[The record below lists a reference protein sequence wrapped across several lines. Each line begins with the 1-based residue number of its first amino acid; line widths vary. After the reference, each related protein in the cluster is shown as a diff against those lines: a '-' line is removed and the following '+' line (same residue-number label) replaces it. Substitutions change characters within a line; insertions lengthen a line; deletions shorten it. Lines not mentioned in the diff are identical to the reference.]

1 MVNAGFQRLDV
12 DHCVYVRKLHAG
24 SSIVGIHVD
33 DMAAAASNTAEMNAL
48 VQDLQK
54 VLDLVDM
61 GNIKWFLGMEVVR
74 NRKVRTI
81 SLSQVAYVDTIAH
94 RFNLETSNPV
104 STPLDPNVI
113 LSKDLCPK
121 DEETWRQMKKVPY
134 LAGVGSLMYASMA
147 TCN

>member
-1 MVNAGFQRLDV
+1 MVNAGFQQLDV
-12 DHCVYVRKLHAG
+12 DHCIYIRKSCAG

-54 VLDLVDM
+54 ALDLVDM
-61 GNIKWFLGMEVVR
+61 GNIKWFLGMEVIQ
-74 NRKVRTI
+74 NRKAQTI
-81 SLSQVAYVDTIAH
+81 SLSQAAYVDTIVH

-113 LSKDLCPK
+113 L
-121 DEETWRQMKKVPY
+121 
-134 LAGVGSLMYASMA
+134 
-147 TCN
+147 